1 MLWAC
6 LYFSDLPLRAV
17 FEDSEQAMPCAVVDG
32 PRQRPHIV
40 LANTPAQRHG
50 VGAGRVL
57 AASRA
62 LCSTLQARTRDR
74 PGEQRLLLSLAAW
87 AYRFSSHVSLC
98 EPDALLVE
106 VGASLRLFGGWPAL
120 ERRLRRELVAIG
132 HAPAIA
138 VAPLPAAARVLA
150 ARHDGFFTSQ
160 REPML
165 SALGCIAIAGSGLDD
180 DTISLLYNVGARTLR
195 DAFALP
201 RPELAR
207 RIGPAALAM
216 LDRLRGIDHEV
227 LPLYEP
233 PDRFE
238 HRIEL
243 DDRVEAWPPLLF
255 PLRRLC
261 GELALF
267 LAARDGGVQRCDLV
281 LDHEDKPATHVAI
294 ELLTPQR
301 EARTLYE
308 LIRSRLER
316 VALAT
321 PVCGIALVA
330 TDLPEFRPRHL
341 DLFEPQR
348 EQGLEWPELAE
359 RLRAHLGDA
368 AVHRLAAA
376 ADHRPERAWCFAAV
390 NQVDPRPCSSPPS
403 QKRVRVVREAAAA
416 ETLPHVGNAA
426 LTAPETPSR
435 SGNATLTPALSRQ
448 REREKSEGT
457 VAIAETPSRYTTTAF
472 SEGLPKPGLSPELA
486 LSPLPLAGEAALQ
499 ARMSVAHEAAAA
511 ETPPHAGNADLA
523 TSEMPP
529 HSRNAGLTTSETPSR
544 SGSDTQPLS
553 RQREREKSSASVD
566 VRPRPL
572 WLLRRALPLRGPSP
586 RILAGPERIESG
598 WWDGGD
604 TRRDYYVVQTREG
617 QRAWAFLVP
626 GTSDGWMLHGWFA

>member
-17 FEDSEQAMPCAVVDG
+17 FEDGEQALPCAVVDG
-32 PRQRPHIV
+32 PRQRPHVV
-40 LANTPAQRHG
+40 LANAPAQRSG
-50 VGAGRVL
+50 VSTGRVL
-57 AASRA
+57 AAARA
-62 LCSTLQARTRDR
+62 VCATLLARTRDR

-132 HAPAIA
+132 YAPTIA

-150 ARHDGFFTSQ
+150 AQHDGFFADQ
-160 REPML
+160 REPL
-165 SALGCIAIAGSGLDD
+165 LTALGCVPIAGSGLGGEA
-180 DTISLLYNVGARTLR
+180 ISLLYNVGARTLR

-207 RIGPAALAM
+207 RIGPASLAT
-216 LDRLRGIDHEV
+216 LDRLRGIDQEI

-243 DDRVEAWPPLLF
+243 DDRIDAWPPLLF

-281 LDHEDKPATHVAI
+281 LDHEDKPATRVVI

-308 LIRSRLER
+308 LARSRLER
-316 VALAT
+316 IALAA
-321 PVCGIALVA
+321 PVCGIALIA
-330 TDLPEFRPRHL
+330 TDLPEFRPRHQ

-359 RLRAHLGDA
+359 RLRAHLGDD
-368 AVHRLAAA
+368 AVRRLAAA
-376 ADHRPERAWCFAAV
+376 ADHRPERAWCSTAV
-390 NQVDPRPCSSPPS
+390 NP
-403 QKRVRVVREAAAA
+403 A
-416 ETLPHVGNAA
+416 T
-426 LTAPETPSR
+426 PETSSR
-435 SGNATLTPALSRQ
+435 AGSTTLTPARTRS
-448 REREKSEGT
+448 G
-457 VAIAETPSRYTTTAF
+457 VAP
-472 SEGLPKPGLSPELA
+472 
-486 LSPLPLAGEAALQ
+486 Q
-499 ARMSVAHEAAAA
+499 ARVRMAQEGAAPAA
-511 ETPPHAGNADLA
+511 IQLH
-523 TSEMPP
+523 
-529 HSRNAGLTTSETPSR
+529 PS
-544 SGSDTQPLS
+544 
-553 RQREREKSSASVD
+553 
-566 VRPRPL
+566 RPL
-572 WLLRRALPLRGPSP
+572 WLLHRAMPLRGAAPH
-586 RILAGPERIESG
+586 ILAGPERIESG

-617 QRAWAFLVP
+617 QRAWAFLIP
-626 GTSDGWMLHGWFA
+626 GSNDGWMLHGWFA

>member
-17 FEDSEQAMPCAVVDG
+17 FEEGELALPCAVVDG
-32 PRQRPHIV
+32 PRQRPHVV
-40 LANTPAQRHG
+40 LANAPAQRNG
-50 VGAGRVL
+50 VSTGRVL

-62 LCSTLQARTRDR
+62 LCATLQARTRDR

-98 EPDALLVE
+98 APDALFIE

-132 HAPAIA
+132 YAPAIA

-150 ARHDGFFTSQ
+150 AQHDGFFADQ
-160 REPML
+160 REPL
-165 SALGCIAIAGSGLDD
+165 LTALGCMPIAGSGLGSEA
-180 DTISLLYNVGARTLR
+180 ISLLYNVGARTLR

-207 RIGPAALAM
+207 RIGPASLAA
-216 LDRLRGIDHEV
+216 LDRLRGIDQEI

-238 HRIEL
+238 HRVEL
-243 DDRVEAWPPLLF
+243 DDRVDAWPPLLF

-281 LDHEDKPATHVAI
+281 LDHEDKPATRVTI

-308 LIRSRLER
+308 LARCRLER
-316 VALAT
+316 IALAA
-321 PVCGIALVA
+321 PVCGIALIA
-330 TDLPEFRPRHL
+330 TDLPEFRPRHH

-348 EQGLEWPELAE
+348 AQGLEWPELAE
-359 RLRAHLGDA
+359 RLRAHLGDD
-368 AVHRLAAA
+368 AVRRLAAA
-376 ADHRPERAWCFAAV
+376 ADHRPERAWCSTAV
-390 NQVDPRPCSSPPS
+390 NP
-403 QKRVRVVREAAAA
+403 A
-416 ETLPHVGNAA
+416 T
-426 LTAPETPSR
+426 PETSSR
-435 SGNATLTPALSRQ
+435 TGSTTLTPPVARFGSASPSLPRQ
-448 REREKSEGT
+448 RERGQS
-457 VAIAETPSRYTTTAF
+457 VAEADA
-472 SEGLPKPGLSPELA
+472 
-486 LSPLPLAGEAALQ
+486 SPLPSAREAAPQ
-499 ARMSVAHEAAAA
+499 TRVKVAQEGAAPAA
-511 ETPPHAGNADLA
+511 IQSH
-523 TSEMPP
+523 
-529 HSRNAGLTTSETPSR
+529 PS
-544 SGSDTQPLS
+544 
-553 RQREREKSSASVD
+553 
-566 VRPRPL
+566 RPL
-572 WLLRRALPLRGPSP
+572 WLLHRAMPLRGAAPH
-586 RILAGPERIESG
+586 ILAGPERIESG

-626 GTSDGWMLHGWFA
+626 GSNDGWMLHGWFA